1 MKSITLKRLACA
13 SLCMALGFALPFFT
27 GQIPEIGA
35 KLSTMHI
42 AIFLCGFL
50 CGWKYGLVIGIV
62 TPLLRSL
69 LLTMP
74 PIYPNAL
81 SMALELGCY
90 GFLSGLLY
98 RLFPKKTPYL
108 YLSLGLSMLGGR
120 LVWGLTRFVMLLVG
134 KTDFSLSLFL
144 SAAFLDGI
152 PGILLHFALVPPA
165 VIALKKA
172 GLFFQ
177 KEEHS
182 H

>member
-1 MKSITLKRLACA
+1 MKSITLKRLVCA
-13 SLCMALGFALPFFT
+13 SLCMALGFALPFLT

-35 KLSTMHI
+35 KLSAMHI
-42 AIFLCGFL
+42 AVFLCGFL
-50 CGWKYGLVIGIV
+50 CGWKYGLLIGFV

-74 PIYPNAL
+74 PMYPNAL
-81 SMALELGCY
+81 AMALELGCY

-98 RLFPKKTPYL
+98 RLFPKKIPYL
-108 YLSLGLSMLGGR
+108 YLSLALAMLGGR
-120 LVWGLTRFVMLLVG
+120 LVWGLARFVMLLVG

-152 PGILLHFALVPPA
+152 PGILLHFTLVPPT

-177 KEEHS
+177 KGRPS
-182 H
+182 P